1 MGGEM
6 AHVERE
12 KMEDNHWL
20 QTFIA
25 SIWKD
30 TPSRWPSAVELQA
43 MNDASQQEWKERRM
57 VYTRRKQKLLLHI
70 ELHEEYLEIPDREK
84 KEIERIAKR
93 RPGWVQRMTGNL
105 SEDPFRVG

>member
-30 TPSRWPSAVELQA
+30 TPSRWPSAVELQS

-57 VYTRRKQKLLLHI
+57 VYSRRKQKLLIHV
-70 ELHEEYLEIPDREK
+70 ELHEDYLAIPDREK
-84 KEIERIAKR
+84 KEIERLKKM
-93 RPGWVQRMTGNL
+93 RPGLAARMGGLMST
-105 SEDPFRVG
+105 DPMR